1 MNLFKKIAL
10 TVFVLG
16 MTFSQ
21 AQQSLVYAHDNATF
35 KRAQEL
41 FKAKKYVAAQRKF
54 QQSYDGIEEPHSE
67 VKMNAEYY
75 IAVCA
80 LELFNKDAEYLFIRF
95 IEHHPQSPKV
105 RKARYQLGQ
114 YNYRKKRYRSA
125 IKWFELVD
133 VNDLEEKEVP
143 EYQFKYG
150 YSLFRKEKFS
160 EAQKLFH
167 KSKAIE
173 SDYTTSAKFY
183 FAHVSYKFNH
193 NEVAYLEFK
202 SLEQDSVFGPIV
214 PYYITQI
221 LYLQNKNAELIA
233 YGAPFSKKANTK
245 RGPEIARLVGEGHY
259 KLGNYDS
266 TVTYFEKYKKALG
279 VMDTLGYFQL
289 GYAYFKLKEYA
300 KALDN
305 LNNAANNETA
315 VGQMAMYYSGDCY
328 LQLGNKRPARR
339 AFRNAHINQHDFDIT
354 ENSLFNYAKLS
365 FELDIDP
372 YHESIMALENYID
385 QFPNSNNVD
394 RARKILLNVYLNTK
408 DYPRAISALEKIKD
422 KGPDLN
428 YAYQKVTYYKGIQE
442 FNHQSI
448 GYRQNMSKD
457 NFKKAIFFFNK
468 SLENSEDRQINA
480 LANYWKAEALYRL
493 EEFKAAKV
501 QYQEFQRTPG
511 AILIDEYKEVDYQLG
526 YVNLRLREYG
536 PAIKAFRDYINK
548 HAKDETDKKIK
559 DALLRT
565 GDAYLILSNSL
576 SGIAQQNELVH
587 AVKYYKKAVTFG
599 KRETDYGYYQLGQA
613 YKLLNKYDLEAEAFE
628 NLIFNYPESK
638 YIDDAKFKA
647 GDVYFERL
655 RKYDIAKKYFQD
667 IVTNYT
673 NNVPLVQQSYNKLAN
688 IAREG
693 EKNFT
698 LGAEMFEKSISVDP
712 KSEYARNALRGLKQ
726 VCQFDLNDESRYLN
740 FRENS
745 GLPDV
750 SKGEKD
756 TLTFESSK
764 SVYIKKEYSKAIT
777 KLTGYLNDF
786 PNGMFLTDANY
797 MLAESH
803 YINGDKAASLPFFE
817 KVIEAPYGEWT
828 EEALYKSSSIYME
841 KEEYQKAVG
850 RFQLLVRKT
859 EYDVY
864 EKDALVGLM
873 TAYNALE
880 DYENTAKFA
889 QIVEGNKLVD
899 NSNKF
904 QARLFLGNS
913 LFKSHK
919 YDSAYAAYARIS
931 GQTQKVMAAEAIY
944 QMAFIKYLKEEYSA
958 SQELTI
964 KLLQEFSNYPFW
976 YSKGYILL
984 SDNLLKKDALV
995 DAKYALKNVLE
1006 HDKDSAI
1013 IVEVNRRLEDINELE
1028 RVRQQPK
1035 KQEEVIIDIGN
1046 EQNVSEQLF
1055 EIEEEEVDGPL
1066 DSLEFN
1072 VEQPADSLNKN

>member
-1 MNLFKKIAL
+1 MNLFNKIAFTL
-10 TVFVLG
+10 LLLG
-16 MTFSQ
+16 VNFSQ
-21 AQQSLVYAHDNATF
+21 AQQSLVYAHDNAVF

-41 FKAKKYVAAQRKF
+41 FVAKKYVAAQRKF
-54 QQSYDGIEEPHSE
+54 QQAYNAIEEPHSE

-105 RKARYQLGQ
+105 RKALYQLGQ

-125 IKWFELVD
+125 IKWYEQVD
-133 VNDLEEKEVP
+133 VNDLEQKEVP

-150 YSLFRKEKFS
+150 YSLFRKDNFS

-173 SDYTTSAKFY
+173 SDYQTSAQFY
-183 FAHVSYKFNH
+183 FAHLSYKFNY
-193 NEVAYLEFK
+193 NEVAYTEFK
-202 SLEQDSVFGPIV
+202 SLENDSVFGPIV

-221 LYLQNKNAELIA
+221 LYLQNKNEELIA
-233 YGAPFSKKANTK
+233 YGGPFSKKANTK

-259 KLGNYDS
+259 KLENYDS
-266 TVTYFEKYKKALG
+266 TAVYFEKYKNAIG
-279 VMDTLGYFQL
+279 VMDTMGYFQL
-289 GYAYFKLKEYA
+289 GYAYFKLKQYD
-300 KALDN
+300 KALEN
-305 LNNAANNETA
+305 LNQAADAETA

-328 LQLGNKRPARR
+328 LQLGNKRSARR
-339 AFRNAHINQHDFDIT
+339 AFRNAHINQHDFGIT
-354 ENSLFNYAKLS
+354 ENSLFSYAKLS

-372 YHESIMALENYID
+372 YHESIMALENYIE

-408 DYPRAISALEKIKD
+408 DYPRAISALEKIKN
-422 KGPDLN
+422 KGPELN

-442 FNHQSI
+442 FNHQLV
-448 GYRQNMSKD
+448 GYHQKKSKE
-457 NFKKAIFFFNK
+457 NFRKAIFYFNK
-468 SLENSEDRQINA
+468 SLKNSDDRQINA

-493 EEFKAAKV
+493 EEFSAAKI
-501 QYQEFQRTPG
+501 QYQVFQRTPG

-536 PAIKAFRDYINK
+536 PAIKSFRDYINK
-548 HAKDETDKKIK
+548 HAKDKTDDKIK

-576 SGIAQQNELVH
+576 SGEAQQNELIH
-587 AVKYYKKAVTFG
+587 AVKYYKKAVAFG

-613 YKLLNKYDLEAEAFE
+613 YKLLNKYELEAEAFE

-655 RKYDIAKKYFQD
+655 RKYDIAKKYFND
-667 IVTNYT
+667 IVTNYI

-693 EKNFT
+693 NKNYI

-726 VCQFDLNDESRYLN
+726 VCQFDLNDEARYLN
-740 FRENS
+740 FRANA

-750 SKGEKD
+750 STGEKD

-764 SVYIKKEYSKAIT
+764 SVYIKKDYTKSVT
-777 KLTGYLNDF
+777 KLSGYLNDF

-797 MLAESH
+797 MLAESY
-803 YINGDKAASLPFFE
+803 YIQGDKEASLPFFD
-817 KVIEAPYGEWT
+817 KVIDAPYCEWT

-841 KEEYQKAVG
+841 NEEYQKAIG
-850 RFQLLVRKT
+850 RFQLLVEKT

-873 TAYNALE
+873 TAYNAIE
-880 DYENTAKFA
+880 DYENTAKYA

-904 QARLFLGNS
+904 QARLLLGNS

-919 YDSAYAAYARIS
+919 YDSAYAAYERIA
-931 GQTQKVMAAEAIY
+931 GKTQKVMAAEAIY
-944 QMAFIKYLKEEYSA
+944 QMAYIKYLKENYSA

-964 KLLQEFSNYPFW
+964 KLLQEFSNYSYW

-984 SDNLLKKDALV
+984 SDNLIKNDALV

-1006 HDKDSAI
+1006 HDKDSGI
-1013 IVEVNRRLEDINELE
+1013 ITEVNRRLDEIDEIE

-1035 KQEEVIIDIGN
+1035 EQEEVIIDIGN
-1046 EQNVSEQLF
+1046 EKNVNEQLF
-1055 EIEEEEVDGPL
+1055 EIEEEEEDEPL

-1072 VEQPADSLNKN
+1072 LEQPLDSLNKN